1 MSKIALT
8 LSFAQSQDMAGI
20 PRGLPNGIA
29 WLEKR
34 MYQTLPLHMKC
45 QQLVFFAI
53 RRRRDQ
59 SVSWR
64 IMLFIAMQEL

>member
-8 LSFAQSQDMAGI
+8 LSFAQSQDMAG
-20 PRGLPNGIA
+20 
-29 WLEKR
+29 
-34 MYQTLPLHMKC
+34 MKC

-59 SVSWR
+59 SVSGR